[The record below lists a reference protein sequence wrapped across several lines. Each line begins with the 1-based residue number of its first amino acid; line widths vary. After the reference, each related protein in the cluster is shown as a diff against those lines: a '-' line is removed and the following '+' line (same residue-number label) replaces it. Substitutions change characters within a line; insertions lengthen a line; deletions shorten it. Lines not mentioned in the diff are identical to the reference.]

1 MVSQVRS
8 SVPVL
13 AEKGSLPSRLAASRL
28 PTHIPDLTA
37 LEGDYRDDVWNTV
50 VAKAGFRSTLVV
62 PLLKDEEISRD
73 NYYDPQRVQPFTDN
87 KISLFSDFAAQ
98 ASIALASTR
107 RERQYREIQSE
118 LAHANRVATVGQ
130 LTASIAHEIKQPIA
144 TGRDNACAALR
155 FLDKSPPDVARRSPM
170 AWAWASRSA
179 ARLSRPMVGGY
190 GRPGV
195 SRGALSFSLRSS
207 LTEPPS

>member
-62 PLLKDEEISRD
+62 PLLKDEEIVGIITMTRKE
-73 NYYDPQRVQPFTDN
+73 VQPFTDN

-144 TGRDNACAALR
+144 TGRNNACAALR

-170 AWAWASRSA
+170 AWA
-179 ARLSRPMVGGY
+179 
-190 GRPGV
+190 
-195 SRGALSFSLRSS
+195 
-207 LTEPPS
+207 